1 MAARPDKEITEVLYG
16 NENIIKKTLETFSWT
31 ERTLEACID
40 HTELAMHVNTS
51 PIWNGLNKLK
61 ERGVKL
67 RLVTEITVD
76 NISYA
81 KKMME
86 IAEVR
91 HLNGVRSSFGIA
103 DGIEYL
109 DHAISD
115 RDELSHAIISN
126 VKVIVEAKQ
135 YLFET
140 LWNIASTAEQV
151 TREIEEG
158 IEPTKTEIIQDTKV
172 SISRAYDI
180 IKSAKK
186 QVLVIWATS
195 KTFVIG
201 MSTGIDEIYS
211 YAIRNGA
218 LVKLLIP
225 YGDRIETIIKDLK
238 MMVPQVDIK
247 IADKSLETKITIL
260 IVDRREVM
268 TWELRDDNI
277 ENPYEA
283 GGLATYSN
291 NKSIASS
298 YATIFETFWRQ
309 TELYEQSQ
317 NFNQMQNDFINIAAH
332 ELRTPIQPILGLTQ
346 VLQSKIK
353 NYNSNSTEYQE
364 LLDTIVRNAKRLRQL
379 TEDILDV
386 TRIDSQSLQLKK
398 ELLNVNEVILSVL
411 GDYGGSSIISN
422 NRGNKD
428 IIKKVHIENEVK
440 INFSSKDDVF
450 IMADRLRLYQVF
462 ANLLNNAIKFTKEGS
477 IDIIVQKRVKNKE
490 AVVIIRDTGLGIDP
504 EILPRLFSKFSTKSE
519 TSGTGLGLY
528 ISKGIVEAHG
538 GRMWAKNNK
547 NGQKGATFYFRLP
560 LSG

>member
-1 MAARPDKEITEVLYG
+1 
-16 NENIIKKTLETFSWT
+16 
-31 ERTLEACID
+31 
-40 HTELAMHVNTS
+40 
-51 PIWNGLNKLK
+51 
-61 ERGVKL
+61 
-67 RLVTEITVD
+67 
-76 NISYA
+76 
-81 KKMME
+81 
-86 IAEVR
+86 
-91 HLNGVRSSFGIA
+91 
-103 DGIEYL
+103 
-109 DHAISD
+109 
-115 RDELSHAIISN
+115 
-126 VKVIVEAKQ
+126 
-135 YLFET
+135 
-140 LWNIASTAEQV
+140 
-151 TREIEEG
+151 
-158 IEPTKTEIIQDTKV
+158 
-172 SISRAYDI
+172 
-180 IKSAKK
+180 
-186 QVLVIWATS
+186 VLVIWATS

>member
-1 MAARPDKEITEVLYG
+1 MHPDKENTEVLYG
-16 NENIIKKTLETFSWT
+16 NDNIIKKTLETFSWI
-31 ERTLEACID
+31 ERTLEDCIN
-40 HTELAMHVNTS
+40 HTELAMHVTT
-51 PIWNGLNKLK
+51 PMIWDGLNELK

-91 HLNGVRSSFGIA
+91 HLRGVRSSFGIA

-109 DHAISD
+109 DHAISEQD
-115 RDELSHAIISN
+115 QLSHAIISN
-126 VKVIVEAKQ
+126 VKAIVDAKK

-140 LWNIASTAEQV
+140 LWNIASPAEQA

-172 SISRAYDI
+172 SISRASDI
-180 IKSAKK
+180 IKSAKE
-186 QVLVIWATS
+186 QVLVSWATS

-201 MSTGIDEIYS
+201 MNAGINKIYS
-211 YAIRNGA
+211 DAIRNGA
-218 LVKLLIP
+218 TVKLLVP
-225 YGDRIETIIKDLK
+225 YGDRIEIRVKDLK
-238 MMVPQVDIK
+238 MLVPEIDIK
-247 IADKSLETKITIL
+247 IADTSLQTKITIL
-260 IVDRREVM
+260 IVDRKEVM

-298 YATIFETFWRQ
+298 YATIFETFWKQ
-309 TELYEQSQ
+309 TELYEQSK
-317 NFNQMQNDFINIAAH
+317 NFNKMQNDFINIAAH
-332 ELRTPIQPILGLTQ
+332 ELRTPIQPILGLSQ
-346 VLQSKIK
+346 ILQSKIK
-353 NYNSNSTEYQE
+353 NDHNSNSTEYQE

-386 TRIDSQSLQLKK
+386 TRIDNQSLQLKK
-398 ELLNVNEVILSVL
+398 ELLSVNEVILSVL
-411 GDYGGSSIISN
+411 SDYGIISN
-422 NRGNKD
+422 SNSNKR
-428 IIKKVHIENEVK
+428 IIKKVHDENKIK
-440 INFSSKDDVF
+440 INFSSKDDIFV
-450 IMADRLRLYQVF
+450 MADRSRLYQVF
-462 ANLLNNAIKFTKEGS
+462 ANLLNNAIKFTTEGI
-477 IDIIVQKRVKNKE
+477 IDIIVLIHRNKQ
-490 AVVIIRDTGLGIDP
+490 AIVVVRDTGVGIDP
-504 EILPRLFSKFSTKSE
+504 EILPRLFSKFATKSE

-538 GRMWAKNNK
+538 GRMWADNNK
-547 NGQKGATFYFRLP
+547 DDQKGA
-560 LSG
+560 

>member
-1 MAARPDKEITEVLYG
+1 
-16 NENIIKKTLETFSWT
+16 
-31 ERTLEACID
+31 
-40 HTELAMHVNTS
+40 
-51 PIWNGLNKLK
+51 
-61 ERGVKL
+61 
-67 RLVTEITVD
+67 
-76 NISYA
+76 
-81 KKMME
+81 
-86 IAEVR
+86 
-91 HLNGVRSSFGIA
+91 
-103 DGIEYL
+103 
-109 DHAISD
+109 
-115 RDELSHAIISN
+115 
-126 VKVIVEAKQ
+126 
-135 YLFET
+135 
-140 LWNIASTAEQV
+140 
-151 TREIEEG
+151 
-158 IEPTKTEIIQDTKV
+158 
-172 SISRAYDI
+172 
-180 IKSAKK
+180 
-186 QVLVIWATS
+186 
-195 KTFVIG
+195 
-201 MSTGIDEIYS
+201 
-211 YAIRNGA
+211 
-218 LVKLLIP
+218 
-225 YGDRIETIIKDLK
+225 
-238 MMVPQVDIK
+238 MVPQVDIK

-353 NYNSNSTEYQE
+353 NYNNSNSTEYQE

-411 GDYGGSSIISN
+411 GDYGGSSIIIN

>member
-1 MAARPDKEITEVLYG
+1 MHPDKENTEVLYG
-16 NENIIKKTLETFSWT
+16 NDNIIKKTLETFSWI
-31 ERTLEACID
+31 ERTLEDCIN
-40 HTELAMHVNTS
+40 HTELAMHVTT
-51 PIWNGLNKLK
+51 PMIWDGLNELK

-91 HLNGVRSSFGIA
+91 HLRGVRSSFGIA

-109 DHAISD
+109 DHAISEQD
-115 RDELSHAIISN
+115 QLSHAIISN
-126 VKVIVEAKQ
+126 VKAIVDAKK

-140 LWNIASTAEQV
+140 LWNIASPAEQA

-172 SISRAYDI
+172 SISRASDI
-180 IKSAKK
+180 IKSAKE
-186 QVLVIWATS
+186 QVLVSWATS

-201 MSTGIDEIYS
+201 MNAGINKIYS
-211 YAIRNGA
+211 DAIRNGA
-218 LVKLLIP
+218 TVKLLVP
-225 YGDRIETIIKDLK
+225 YGDRIEIRVKDLK
-238 MMVPQVDIK
+238 MLVPEIDIK
-247 IADKSLETKITIL
+247 IADMSLQTKITIL
-260 IVDRREVM
+260 IVDRKEVM

-298 YATIFETFWRQ
+298 YATIFETFWKQ
-309 TELYEQSQ
+309 TELYEQSK
-317 NFNQMQNDFINIAAH
+317 NFNKMQNDFINIAAH
-332 ELRTPIQPILGLTQ
+332 ELRTPIQPILGLSQ
-346 VLQSKIK
+346 ILQSKIK
-353 NYNSNSTEYQE
+353 NDHNSNSTEYQE

-386 TRIDSQSLQLKK
+386 TRIDNQSLQLKK
-398 ELLNVNEVILSVL
+398 ELLSVNEVILSVL
-411 GDYGGSSIISN
+411 SDYGIISN
-422 NRGNKD
+422 SNSNKR
-428 IIKKVHIENEVK
+428 IIKKVHDENKIK
-440 INFSSKDDVF
+440 INFSSKDDIFV
-450 IMADRLRLYQVF
+450 MADRSRLYQVF
-462 ANLLNNAIKFTKEGS
+462 ANLLNNAIKFTTEGI
-477 IDIIVQKRVKNKE
+477 IDIIVLIHRNKQ
-490 AVVIIRDTGLGIDP
+490 AIVIVRDTGVGIDP
-504 EILPRLFSKFSTKSE
+504 EILPRLFSKFATKSE

-538 GRMWAKNNK
+538 GRMWADNNK
-547 NGQKGATFYFRLP
+547 DDQKGATFYFSLP
-560 LSG
+560 LNQL

>member
-1 MAARPDKEITEVLYG
+1 LHPDKENTEVLYG
-16 NENIIKKTLETFSWT
+16 NDNIIKKTLETFSWI
-31 ERTLEACID
+31 ERTLEDCIN
-40 HTELAMHVNTS
+40 HTELAMHVTT
-51 PIWNGLNKLK
+51 PMIWDGLNELK

-91 HLNGVRSSFGIA
+91 HLRGVRSSFGIA

-109 DHAISD
+109 DHAISEQD
-115 RDELSHAIISN
+115 QLSHAIISN
-126 VKVIVEAKQ
+126 VKAIVDAKK

-140 LWNIASTAEQV
+140 LWNIASPAEQA

-172 SISRAYDI
+172 SISRASDI
-180 IKSAKK
+180 IKSAKE
-186 QVLVIWATS
+186 QVLVSWATS

-201 MSTGIDEIYS
+201 MNAGINKIYS
-211 YAIRNGA
+211 DAIRNGA
-218 LVKLLIP
+218 TVKLLVP
-225 YGDRIETIIKDLK
+225 YGDRIEIRVKDLK
-238 MMVPQVDIK
+238 MLVPEIDIK
-247 IADKSLETKITIL
+247 IADMSLQTKITIL
-260 IVDRREVM
+260 IVDRKEVM

-298 YATIFETFWRQ
+298 YATIFETFWKQ
-309 TELYEQSQ
+309 TELYEQSK
-317 NFNQMQNDFINIAAH
+317 NFNKMQNDFINIAAH
-332 ELRTPIQPILGLTQ
+332 ELRTPIQPILGLSQ
-346 VLQSKIK
+346 ILQSKIK
-353 NYNSNSTEYQE
+353 NDHNSNSTEYQE

-386 TRIDSQSLQLKK
+386 TRIDNQSLQLKK
-398 ELLNVNEVILSVL
+398 ELLSVNEVILSVL
-411 GDYGGSSIISN
+411 SDYGIISN
-422 NRGNKD
+422 SNSNKR
-428 IIKKVHIENEVK
+428 IIKKVHDENKIK
-440 INFSSKDDVF
+440 INFSSKDDIFV
-450 IMADRLRLYQVF
+450 MADRSRLYQVF
-462 ANLLNNAIKFTKEGS
+462 ANLLNNAIKFTTEGI
-477 IDIIVQKRVKNKE
+477 IDIIVLIHRNKQ
-490 AVVIIRDTGLGIDP
+490 AIVIVRDTGVGIDP
-504 EILPRLFSKFSTKSE
+504 EILPRLFSKFATKSE

-538 GRMWAKNNK
+538 GRMWADNNK
-547 NGQKGATFYFRLP
+547 DDQKGATFYFSLP
-560 LSG
+560 LNQL